1 MIKKISEEVINLY
14 FEDYFKK
21 EYHVAESRQP
31 KFWKAVKVLCND
43 INADVS
49 SLIDEEKD
57 FCISTKMGYRH
68 VTCLDQ
74 NAKTVTDLARI
85 IAKKINEVESKEV
98 RPVDLFLLN
107 KRMEN
112 LERKLQS
119 HISIDS
125 ICG

>member
-1 MIKKISEEVINLY
+1 MTKNIPDEVINKY
-14 FEDYFKK
+14 FDYFKIM
-21 EYHVAESRQP
+21 YRVAESKQP
-31 KFWKAVKVLCND
+31 DFWKAVKILCND
-43 INADVS
+43 INADIS
-49 SLIDEEKD
+49 SLIDEEKE
-57 FCISTKMGYRH
+57 FCASTKMGYRH
-68 VTCLDQ
+68 VSCLDQ

-85 IAKKINEVESKEV
+85 IAKKIIEEESKEV